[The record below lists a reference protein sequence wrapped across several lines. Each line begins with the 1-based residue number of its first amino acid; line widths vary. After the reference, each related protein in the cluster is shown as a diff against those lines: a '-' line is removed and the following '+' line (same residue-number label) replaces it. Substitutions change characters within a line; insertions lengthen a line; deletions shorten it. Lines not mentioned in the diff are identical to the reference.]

1 MTLTVTY
8 KPLIQLRVLYSAKIA
23 TYTPAPFAI
32 EERTYASYGRSDCR
46 EWASGCG
53 LRVEPG
59 RPRGDRRCHGRR
71 RRCAGRCRGRHA
83 ADGCDLRRCIGRHRR
98 CLERSVAD
106 LSRQAGLALA
116 GSSIPSSSLSRCRG
130 ECIESARRFVEI
142 AIGEA
147 VAAAFFQNIA

>member
-1 MTLTVTY
+1 MTLTKTY
-8 KPLIQLRVLYSAKIA
+8 KPLIQLRVLYSTKIA

-46 EWASGCG
+46 EWTSGCG

-59 RPRGDRRCHGRR
+59 RPRGDRWCHGRR
-71 RRCAGRCRGRHA
+71 RRRTGRCGGRHA
-83 ADGCDLRRCIGRHRR
+83 ADGRDLRRRVGRHRR
-98 CLERSVAD
+98 RLERSVAD

-116 GSSIPSSSLSRCRG
+116 GSSVRSSSSLRCRG
-130 ECIESARRFVEI
+130 ERVESARRFVEV

-147 VAAAFFQNIA
+147 VAAAFFQNLA